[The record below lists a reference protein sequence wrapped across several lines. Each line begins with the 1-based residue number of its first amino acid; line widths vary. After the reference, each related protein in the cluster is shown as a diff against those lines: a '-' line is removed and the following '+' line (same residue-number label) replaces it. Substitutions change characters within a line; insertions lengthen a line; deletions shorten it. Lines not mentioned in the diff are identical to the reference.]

1 MKKKTSQEELGES
14 RTLKELMQQTVHR
27 VNIFA
32 SSIRPREALG
42 GPRSKESV
50 KAVEKDSSARDP
62 ECFQLP
68 LCSLVSQIAFQMR
81 IAKEAEKV
89 LSRSAPE

>member
-1 MKKKTSQEELGES
+1 MG
-14 RTLKELMQQTVHR
+14 
-27 VNIFA
+27 
-32 SSIRPREALG
+32 
-42 GPRSKESV
+42 KESV

-81 IAKEAEKV
+81 IAKEPEKV
-89 LSRSAPE
+89 LSGSAPE